1 VNLRTNPML
10 IELDPKTFR
19 HFFPADPHPF
29 VSGPFI
35 TLNQKKADRIIHLA
49 EDTRKPAMGL
59 AAGIKKGLILSPFS
73 APFGGFH
80 FKNENMYTGEI
91 DGFLVQLKDYMVT
104 EGLQGMELTLPP
116 DLYHQTFNAKMV
128 NALIRGGFQSELP
141 DITGWIE
148 LDRFEGSFSHKN
160 SREYYRQAVRNGLI
174 FKTVTDRDE
183 QNEVYELI
191 RENRARFGR
200 PIYMTFDDIIHT
212 SELWTTDFFQVT
224 SADHHMVASGI
235 FYRSHPE
242 IIHALFWGDN
252 EAGRP
257 LRAMDFLAFNIWSY
271 YKDLGF
277 KYIDLGIS
285 TESGIPNEGLL
296 RFKESHNGTS
306 SLKYKFNWYNR
317 DVQN

>member
-1 VNLRTNPML
+1 ML

-19 HFFPADPHPF
+19 HFFPTDPHPF

-35 TLNQKKADRIIHLA
+35 TLNQKKADRIIRLA
-49 EDTRKPAMGL
+49 EDSLKLGMGL
-59 AAGIKKGLILSPFS
+59 VAGVKQGLILSPFS

-80 FKNENMYTGEI
+80 FKNENLYTGEI
-91 DGFLVQLKDYMVT
+91 DGFLVQLQEYIVK

-148 LDRFEGSFSHKN
+148 LDQFEGSFSYKN
-160 SREYYRQAVRNGLI
+160 SREYYKQSVKNGLI
-174 FKTVTDRDE
+174 FKPVTDRE
-183 QNEVYELI
+183 ERNEAYELI
-191 RENRARFGR
+191 RDNRARFGR

-224 SADHHMVASGI
+224 SADYHMVASGI

-242 IIHALFWGDN
+242 IIYALFWGDN

-306 SLKYKFNWYNR
+306 SLKYKFHWYNQ
-317 DVQN
+317 DVQS

>member
-1 VNLRTNPML
+1 ML

-19 HFFPADPHPF
+19 HFFPTDPHPF

-35 TLNQKKADRIIHLA
+35 TLNQKKADRIIRLA
-49 EDTRKPAMGL
+49 EDSLKLGMGL
-59 AAGIKKGLILSPFS
+59 VAGVKQGLILSPFS

-91 DGFLVQLKDYMVT
+91 DGFLDQLKEYIVA

-148 LDRFEGSFSHKN
+148 LDQFEGSFSYKN
-160 SREYYRQAVRNGLI
+160 SREYYRQALRNGLF
-174 FKTVTDRDE
+174 FKTVTEREE

-235 FYRSHPE
+235 FYRSHPA

-306 SLKYKFNWYNR
+306 SLKYKFRWNIQR
-317 DVQN
+317 VQN